1 MRFVKVGAWV
11 LFTLLILAV
20 AVALIGQNTEALTV
34 TLFTYTSAPLP
45 KWALLLSAVF
55 LGALVASL
63 FFIVEL
69 IVLETKNI
77 RLRRENRMLLK
88 SLELQGAKIDG
99 TLDPIAEDQ
108 KIRKALDNDDLS
120 DV

>member
-11 LFTLLILAV
+11 IFTLFLLAF

-34 TLFTYTSAPLP
+34 TLFTYTSALMP
-45 KWALLLSAVF
+45 KWVMLLGCLF
-55 LGALVASL
+55 LGALLASL

-77 RLRRENRMLLK
+77 RLRRQNR
-88 SLELQGAKIDG
+88 SLA
-99 TLDPIAEDQ
+99 
-108 KIRKALDNDDLS
+108 KALEEFNAAKAPSPGDELEKAPRIPEEVDPS

>member
-11 LFTLLILAV
+11 LFTLFILAI
-20 AVALIGQNTEALTV
+20 AVALIGQNTEPLTV

-45 KWALLLSAVF
+45 KWVLLLSSLF
-55 LGALVASL
+55 LGALLASL

-77 RLRRENRMLLK
+77 RLRRENRMLIK
-88 SLELQGAKIDG
+88 SLELHGLKHGPSI
-99 TLDPIAEDQ
+99 EDEEQ
-108 KIRKALDNDDLS
+108 RGRKALDEDDLS

>member
-11 LFTLLILAV
+11 LFTLFLLAI

-34 TLFTYTSAPLP
+34 TLFTYTSALMP
-45 KWALLLSAVF
+45 KWVLLLGCLF
-55 LGALVASL
+55 LGALLASL

-77 RLRRENRMLLK
+77 RLRRQNRALAK
-88 SLELQGAKIDG
+88 TLEMQGVKVPDG
-99 TLDPIAEDQ
+99 EEDRSPRLIEEDDP
-108 KIRKALDNDDLS
+108 S